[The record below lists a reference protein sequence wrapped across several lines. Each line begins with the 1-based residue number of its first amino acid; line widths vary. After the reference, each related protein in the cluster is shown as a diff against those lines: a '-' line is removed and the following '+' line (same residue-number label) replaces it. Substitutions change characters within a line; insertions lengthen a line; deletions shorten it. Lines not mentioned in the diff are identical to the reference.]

1 MEKEKEIE
9 KEKVSIIVPMYN
21 AEKFIGKT
29 IESVLAQTY
38 QNWEM
43 LIMND
48 VSTDNSLAVVSG
60 YAKKDKRIKIINT
73 EKNVGVVKGRNFL
86 IDLASGKYIAFLDAD
101 DYWHNEKLEKQ
112 IKFMKEKNASISCTE
127 YTRVKENEEK
137 INDVIIKEEI
147 SYNDMLKNN
156 YLGCLTVIYDAK
168 KIGKRYF
175 KELEKNEDY
184 VLWLEIV
191 KDVNTI
197 YGLKEN
203 LAYYRVLDNSRSSNK
218 VKTAKV
224 RWEIY
229 RKIEK
234 LSLLKSLYYFLHYA
248 IRAVLK
254 NG

>member
-1 MEKEKEIE
+1 ME

-29 IESVLAQTY
+29 IESVLSQTY
-38 QNWEM
+38 ENWEM

-48 VSTDNSLAVVSG
+48 VSTDNSLAVVNEF
-60 YAKKDKRIKIINT
+60 AKKDDRIQVVNT
-73 EKNVGVVKGRNFL
+73 EKNMGVVKGRNHL
-86 IDLASGKYIAFLDAD
+86 IDLANGKYIAFLDAD
-101 DYWHNEKLEKQ
+101 DYWQSQKLEKQ

-127 YTRVKENEEK
+127 YTRVRENGEK
-137 INDVIIKEEI
+137 INEIVIKPEI
-147 SYNDMLKNN
+147 SYTDMLKNN
-156 YLGCLTVIYDAK
+156 YLGCLTVMYDVEK
-168 KIGKRYF
+168 VGKRYF

-191 KDVNTI
+191 KDVKTI

-218 VKTAKV
+218 SKTAKV

-234 LSLLKSLYYFLHYA
+234 LSLSKSIYYFMHYA
-248 IRAVLK
+248 VRAVLK
-254 NG
+254 SK

>member
-48 VSTDNSLAVVSG
+48 VSTDNSLAIVSL
-60 YAKKDKRIKIINT
+60 YAKKNERIKIVNT

-156 YLGCLTVIYDAK
+156 YLGCLTVMYDAE

-234 LSLLKSLYYFLHYA
+234 LSLLKSIYYFLHYA

>member
-9 KEKVSIIVPMYN
+9 KEKISIIVPMYN

-48 VSTDNSLAVVSG
+48 VSTDNSLAIVSV
-60 YAKKDKRIKIINT
+60 YAKKDERIKIVNT

-127 YTRVKENEEK
+127 YTRIKENEEK

-156 YLGCLTVIYDAK
+156 YLGCLTVMYDAE

-234 LSLLKSLYYFLHYA
+234 LSLLKSIYYFLHYA

>member
-1 MEKEKEIE
+1 MD

-21 AEKFIGKT
+21 AEKFIRKT
-29 IESVLAQTY
+29 IESVISQTY

-43 LIMND
+43 LIIND
-48 VSTDNSLAVVSG
+48 VSTDNSLAIVSEFV
-60 YAKKDKRIKIINT
+60 KKDERIKIVNT

-86 IDLASGKYIAFLDAD
+86 IELASGRYIAFLDSD

-127 YTRVKENEEK
+127 YTRVRENGEK
-137 INDVIIKEEI
+137 INEVIIKPEI
-147 SYNDMLKNN
+147 SYTDMLKNN
-156 YLGCLTVIYDAK
+156 YLGCLTVMYDVK

-191 KDVNTI
+191 KDVKTI

-218 VKTAKV
+218 AKTAKV

-229 RKIEK
+229 RKVEK
-234 LSLLKSLYYFLHYA
+234 LPLLKSIYYFMHYA
-248 IRAVLK
+248 VRAVLK
-254 NG
+254 SK

>member
-1 MEKEKEIE
+1 MEQKQ
-9 KEKVSIIVPMYN
+9 EKVSIIVPMYN

-29 IESVLAQTY
+29 IESVLSQTY
-38 QNWEM
+38 KNWEM

-48 VSTDNSLAVVSG
+48 VSTDNSFAVVSEF
-60 YAKKDKRIKIINT
+60 AKKDERIKIVNT
-73 EKNVGVVKGRNFL
+73 EKNVGVVKGRNYL

-112 IKFMKEKNASISCTE
+112 VKFMKEKNASISCTE
-127 YTRVKENEEK
+127 YTRITENGEK
-137 INDVIIKEEI
+137 INEIVIKSEI
-147 SYNDMLKNN
+147 SNSDMLKNN
-156 YLGCLTVIYDAK
+156 DLGCLTVMYDVEK
-168 KIGKRYF
+168 VGKRYF

-191 KDVNTI
+191 KDVKII

-229 RKIEK
+229 RKVEK
-234 LSLLKSLYYFLHYA
+234 LSFLKSVYYFLHYA
-248 IRAVLK
+248 VKAVLK
-254 NG
+254 SK